1 MVKVK
6 QLPRRQRLRKA
17 LLFVSFLLFP
27 LTLYYFSPVLI
38 VQSASE
44 GIVNGSFI
52 VFGLMFL
59 AALFLGR
66 FWCGWACPAGA
77 MQEFGAPI
85 NNKPARGGKFD
96 WIKWV
101 IWIPWI
107 VIIVVMAMRA
117 GGYRAVDPFYQLEG
131 GVTVLQDF
139 WFMVYYIVVAV
150 FWVIAIVA
158 GRRASCHYICWM
170 APFMIIG
177 RRIRNT
183 FKWPALRLKTETS
196 KCTSC
201 HICTRNCPMSL
212 DVNQMVQNEDMEDDE
227 CILCGTCA
235 DQCPQ
240 NVICYSFSAGK

>member
-6 QLPRRQRLRKA
+6 QLPARQRIRQA
-17 LLFVSFLLFP
+17 LLFISLLLFP

-38 VQSASE
+38 VQSAAE
-44 GIVNGSFI
+44 GIINASFI

-59 AALFLGR
+59 SALFFGR

-77 MQEFGAPI
+77 MQECSAPI
-85 NNKPARGGKFD
+85 NNKFARGKFD
-96 WIKWV
+96 WIKWG
-101 IWIPWI
+101 IWVPWI
-107 VIIVVMAMRA
+107 IIIAIMAIQA
-117 GGYRAVDPFYQLEG
+117 GGYRSVDPFYQLEG

-139 WFMVYYIVVAV
+139 WFMIYYIVVAV
-150 FWVIAIVA
+150 FMVIAIAA

-177 RRIRNT
+177 RRLRNI
-183 FKWPALRLKTETS
+183 FKWPALRLKAETA

-201 HICTRNCPMSL
+201 HICTQNCPMSL
-212 DVNQMVQNEDMEDDE
+212 DVNQMVQNEDMENDE

-240 NVICYSFSAGK
+240 HVICYSFSAGK